1 MGIFTDK
8 VKTAIEISETEIKV
22 VQISAS
28 GPEPVITACV
38 SEEVTPNDVRS
49 AADTLHKMLK
59 AYNIKPKDTV
69 LVIPRQAVTTKTVS
83 LPSQDPAEIEEMAG
97 FQAIKQIPYPKEEI
111 VYGVDT
117 IEATAEGYS
126 KVMLVIC
133 HREMVERPIAVLKAC
148 GINPSGV
155 TLSSFGILNWYRLD
169 DALSKA
175 SGAAPV
181 VLIEC
186 DRSATDIAI
195 VDKGKLIYTRGL
207 TFGTGEGPG
216 YFEKLNEEIS
226 RTLSTFEKESFVLK
240 PTLAVFTGDISG
252 VAVHADSLGRSMGL
266 RVEFVDQ
273 FRPFS
278 SGVPERFKSFAA
290 ANAFPSL
297 IGCAVGPDRI
307 DLLPRKIKA
316 AHSEKAKRK
325 ELLISASLA
334 AAVLILASLVVLMKI
349 QQKEELVRSLG
360 QQLNNIAPTAQEIGK
375 MKAVVDIVRSQSAQ
389 REEPLLI
396 LNELYRISPSSINLA
411 LYKYEEGR
419 VEIKGTASALS
430 EVFKFVKILDSS
442 PYFQDVEVRYA
453 AKRKVQDSEFV
464 DFEIVCPLSGKVLAE
479 GGGRVPPQ
487 RDRAKQ

>member
-8 VKTAIEISETEIKV
+8 VKTAIEICETEIKI
-22 VQISAS
+22 VQISS
-28 GPEPVITACV
+28 GGPEPVITACV
-38 SEEVTPNDVRS
+38 SEEVKSNDVKS

-59 AYNIKPKDTV
+59 AHHIKPKDTV
-69 LVIPRQAVTTKTVS
+69 LVIPRQAVTIKTVS

-97 FQAIKQIPYPKEEI
+97 FQAIKQIPYPREEI

-133 HREMVERPIAVLKAC
+133 HREMVERPMAVLKAC
-148 GINPSGV
+148 GINPSEV

-169 DALSKA
+169 EGLSKA

-195 VDKGKLIYTRGL
+195 VDKEKLIYTRGL
-207 TFGTGEGPG
+207 TFGSSEGPS
-216 YFEKLNEEIS
+216 YFENLNEEIAK
-226 RTLSTFEKESFVLK
+226 TLSAFEKESFVLK

-252 VAVHADSLGRSMGL
+252 MADHADSLGRSMGL
-266 RVEFVDQ
+266 KAEFVDQ
-273 FRPFS
+273 FKPFS
-278 SGVPERFKSFAA
+278 SGVPERFKSFSA
-290 ANAFPSL
+290 ANAFSSL

-307 DLLPRKIKA
+307 DLLPGKMKV
-316 AHSEKAKRK
+316 AHSAKAKKR
-325 ELLISASLA
+325 ELLVSVSLA
-334 AAVLILASLVVLMKI
+334 AAVLILASLVVLTKI
-349 QQKEELVRSLG
+349 RQREELVRSLD
-360 QQLNNIAPTAQEIGK
+360 QRLNSIAPAAQDIGK
-375 MKAVVDIVRSQSAQ
+375 MKAVVDIIRSQSA
-389 REEPLLI
+389 RRDEPLLI
-396 LNELYRISPSSINLA
+396 LNEFYRIAPASINLA
-411 LYKYEEGR
+411 VYKYEEGV

-442 PYFQDVEVRYA
+442 PYFQDAEVRYA

-464 DFEIVCPLSGKVLAE
+464 DFEIVCPLSS
-479 GGGRVPPQ
+479 RVP
-487 RDRAKQ
+487 RAKR